1 MSSLES
7 LQADLASPDVQRRL
21 RQIFSANCDFVWGTA
36 KSGDWPKDNISN
48 GMPEVAFVG
57 RSNVGKSS
65 LLNALTNRN
74 SLARVSRTPGRT
86 QQINFF
92 NLGAFFCLVDMPGY
106 GYAKVGQQLE
116 DKWRVLADEYF
127 KQRKAFKRAYVLIDA
142 RHGLQ
147 DHDKMLLQW
156 FDRLVVPYRVILT
169 KADKATKPEQV
180 AMIEAVK
187 AELQKHPSALS
198 EPLLISS
205 DKKTGIDVLQADIES
220 LLR

>member
-1 MSSLES
+1 MMQPPDLK
-7 LQADLASPDVQRRL
+7 ANPDLARRL
-21 RQIFSANCDFVWGTA
+21 RQIFSANCDFIWGT
-36 KSGDWPKDNISN
+36 SVPGDWPPTDL
-48 GMPEVAFVG
+48 PEVAFVG

-92 NLGAFFCLVDMPGY
+92 NLGRFFCLVDMPGY

-116 DKWRVLADEYF
+116 DKWRVLADQYF
-127 KQRKAFKRAYVLIDA
+127 KERTTLKRAYVLIDS

-156 FDRLVVPYRVILT
+156 FDRLVIPYRVILT
-169 KADKATKPEQV
+169 KMDKATKEEQQ
-180 AMIEAVK
+180 AMVDLVK
-187 AELQKHPSALS
+187 TQLQKHPSALS
-198 EPLLISS
+198 EPIVTSS
-205 DKKTGIDVLQADIES
+205 EKKTGIDTLQADIAA
-220 LLR
+220 LLD

>member
-1 MSSLES
+1 M
-7 LQADLASPDVQRRL
+7 QQTDLNHPDLQRRL
-21 RQIFSANCDFVWGTA
+21 RQIFSANCDFIWGTSQA
-36 KSGDWPKDNISN
+36 GDWPPTDL
-48 GMPEVAFVG
+48 PEVVFVG

-65 LLNALTNRN
+65 LLNALTNRK

-92 NLGAFFCLVDMPGY
+92 NLGRFFCLVDMPGY

-127 KQRKAFKRAYVLIDA
+127 KQRTTLKRAYVLIDS

-156 FDRLVVPYRVILT
+156 FDRLVIPYRVILT
-169 KADKATKPEQV
+169 KMDKANKDEQQ
-180 AMIEAVK
+180 AMVDLVK
-187 AELQKHPSALS
+187 GQLQKHPSALS
-198 EPLLISS
+198 EPFVTSS
-205 DKKTGIDVLQADIES
+205 EKKTGIDLLQADIAA
-220 LLR
+220 LLG

>member
-1 MSSLES
+1 M
-7 LQADLASPDVQRRL
+7 QPTDLTNPDLQRRL
-21 RQIFSANCDFVWGTA
+21 RQIFSANCDFIWGTA
-36 KSGDWPKDNISN
+36 KAGDWPPVDL
-48 GMPEVAFVG
+48 PEVAFVG

-92 NLGAFFCLVDMPGY
+92 NLGRFFCLVDMPGY

-116 DKWRVLADEYF
+116 DKWRVLADQYF
-127 KQRKAFKRAYVLIDA
+127 KQRPNLKRAYVLIDS

-156 FDRLVVPYRVILT
+156 FDRLVIPYRVILT
-169 KADKATKPEQV
+169 KMDKANKDEQQ
-180 AMIEAVK
+180 AMVDLVK
-187 AELQKHPSALS
+187 TQLQKHPSALTEPFVTSS
-198 EPLLISS
+198 E
-205 DKKTGIDVLQADIES
+205 KKLGIDLLQADIAA
-220 LLR
+220 LID